1 MFPSYN
7 RMIECYTMWKEKK
20 LFQRPCLKKDK
31 DDKENKKTV
40 E

>member
-7 RMIECYTMWKEKK
+7 RMIECYTMWKGKK
-20 LFQRPCLKKDK
+20 LFKRPCLKEDTNE
-31 DDKENKKTV
+31 KENRRIK